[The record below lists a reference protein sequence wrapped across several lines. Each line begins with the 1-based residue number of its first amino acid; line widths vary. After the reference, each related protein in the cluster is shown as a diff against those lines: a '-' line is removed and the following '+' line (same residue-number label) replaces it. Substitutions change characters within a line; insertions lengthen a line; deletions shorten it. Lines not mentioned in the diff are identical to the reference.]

1 MRVHLV
7 TYATPRFRLRQLIL
21 GASARL
27 NCVADTV
34 TSWTPEM
41 LLKAGFEKR
50 CKDIKLSERGSGF
63 WAWKP
68 FIIQKKLVEIPAGDV
83 VFYCDVGRIY
93 PFKKLETPITPL
105 LEWMTNHGQ
114 TVMPGV
120 RIPWKGPMSMW
131 TKRKAFVTKLM
142 DLTEYHRATPIQAS
156 FSLWQSHATSLNLVD
171 EWMTL
176 SARRDL
182 ISDDPDDSELNPLPD
197 YHENRHDQSLLSLC
211 CLERGITGIDI
222 GTQMPDVD
230 AQHPTEVMRLMGH
243 RDFKIGVSGK
253 LLRALVMP
261 LERLEQKLREKVK
274 FGEPRIEPDFMN
286 HQPPS

>member
-1 MRVHLV
+1 MPRIHLV

-21 GASARL
+21 GASASL
-27 NCVADTV
+27 NGVADTV

-68 FIIQKKLVEIPAGDV
+68 FIIQKKLIEIPAGDV

-93 PFKKLETPITPL
+93 PFKKLESPITPL

-114 TVMPGV
+114 TVMLGV

-131 TKRKAFVTKLM
+131 TKRKAFVPKLM
-142 DLTEYHRATPIQAS
+142 DLTEYHRATSIQAS
-156 FSLWQSHATSLNLVD
+156 FSLWQSHATSLNLAD

-197 YHENRHDQSLLSLC
+197 YHENRHDQSLLSL
-211 CLERGITGIDI
+211 
-222 GTQMPDVD
+222 
-230 AQHPTEVMRLMGH
+230 
-243 RDFKIGVSGK
+243 
-253 LLRALVMP
+253 
-261 LERLEQKLREKVK
+261 
-274 FGEPRIEPDFMN
+274 
-286 HQPPS
+286 